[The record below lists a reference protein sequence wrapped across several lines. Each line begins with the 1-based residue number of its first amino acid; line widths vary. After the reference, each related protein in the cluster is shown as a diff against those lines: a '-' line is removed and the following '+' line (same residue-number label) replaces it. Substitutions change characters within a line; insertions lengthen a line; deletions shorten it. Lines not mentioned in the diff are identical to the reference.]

1 MTGGSGAIYGIRLLD
16 RLNELGVETH
26 LVMSDWAKQTIAI
39 ETDTT
44 VEEVRKKATVVH
56 HGINQAASIS
66 SGSFQVD
73 GMVIAP
79 CSMKTLAGIAS
90 GFATDLITRA
100 ADVILKEKK
109 KLILVTRE
117 TPLNLIHIKNM
128 ETVTLAGGVI
138 YPPMPAFYN
147 QPKTVDDIVN
157 HTIGR
162 VLDQLGFDP
171 DWVKRWQ

>member
-1 MTGGSGAIYGIRLLD
+1 MTGGSGAIYGIRLLE
-16 RLNELGVETH
+16 RLQEFGVETH

-39 ETDTT
+39 ETNMT

-56 HGINQAASIS
+56 HANNQAASIS

-73 GMVIAP
+73 SMVVAP

-100 ADVILKEKK
+100 ADVILKEQK
-109 KLILVTRE
+109 KLILITRE

-128 ETVTLAGGVI
+128 ETVTLAGALV

-147 QPKTVDDIVN
+147 QPKTVDDIVD
-157 HTIGR
+157 HTVGR